1 MSYNILAQNLLEDNP
16 YLYTTC
22 EDDFLDWEY
31 RQQKLLCEIKRH
43 YPDVS
48 SGLQLLLSLILQYSI
63 LNFYMCDILI
73 NRINRILLFT
83 DVFTL
88 NIVAN
93 SWKLLIVNL
102 YYICLKLNI

>member
-73 NRINRILLFT
+73 NRTKSLSGEISENFCIGAFHQ
-83 DVFTL
+83 
-88 NIVAN
+88 AG
-93 SWKLLIVNL
+93 
-102 YYICLKLNI
+102 